1 MMFASSYVEEEQ
13 HFWYW
18 TTSAWILCLY
28 FTRFDSSSPNGKA
41 AIATFLLLAAHRSI
55 TRWNQTGQKQ
65 AGAPDVA
72 HHFFPA
78 HHITLWILVLA
89 TYIHSAIRLGRRA
102 FFNLTSHEISAM
114 TALSLALPSLMFKLN
129 FTQADSPELVQGLAE
144 KLREYTAEWD
154 LIMQARA
161 TFVGLGIA
169 AVGLIILTAV
179 RDRFPG
185 DASRAKGEKTKPLSS
200 STKLTAKHRCLP
212 PSTPSRPP
220 NPLLDDPDESPK
232 YPSLPAL
239 RNPTPTLEIPPLAT
253 STTHDKRT
261 RHRHPSSTTTTNTP
275 TPPRHPHPPPTDTY
289 ILLRLWRLKRNL
301 QHRPQQRLQR
311 HLRLQHPSRRH
322 PSLLLQLGRS
332 NLVVPS
338 RRPHDPT
345 SPRRTRRNHR

>member
-28 FTRFDSSSPNGKA
+28 FTRFDFSSPNGKA
-41 AIATFLLLAAHRSI
+41 AIATFLLLAAHRLT
-55 TRWNQTGQKQ
+55 TRWNQTGQKH

-72 HHFFPA
+72 HYFFPA
-78 HHITLWILVLA
+78 HHIILWIFVLA
-89 TYIHSAIRLGRRA
+89 TYIHVAIRLGLRA

-114 TALSLALPSLMFKLN
+114 TALSMALPSLMFKLN

-185 DASRAKGEKTKPLSS
+185 DASRAKGEKNN
-200 STKLTAKHRCLP
+200 HFHQ
-212 PSTPSRPP
+212 TP
-220 NPLLDDPDESPK
+220 D
-232 YPSLPAL
+232 
-239 RNPTPTLEIPPLAT
+239 
-253 STTHDKRT
+253 
-261 RHRHPSSTTTTNTP
+261 
-275 TPPRHPHPPPTDTY
+275 
-289 ILLRLWRLKRNL
+289 
-301 QHRPQQRLQR
+301 
-311 HLRLQHPSRRH
+311 
-322 PSLLLQLGRS
+322 
-332 NLVVPS
+332 
-338 RRPHDPT
+338 
-345 SPRRTRRNHR
+345 